1 MPTPEQVEVAVGT
14 LRMLAEPTRLRILWL
29 LVDGEQSVGR
39 LAELA
44 GVAPSVVSQH
54 LGKLRLARLVT
65 TRRDGNRIFYAAADV
80 HVRQLLEEALFH
92 ADHLVG
98 GSPTTGRPA
107 QQAPS
112 PHRPALPSPLPP
124 SAASRA
130 ADGSDRRLAC
140 DHTSG
145 PMPSAPRTNKRLRS

>member
-1 MPTPEQVEVAVGT
+1 MCTDAQTDEQPREIPTPEQVEVAVGT

-29 LVDGEQSVGR
+29 LVEGEQSVGR

-98 GSPTTGRPA
+98 GIADHESTRRRDKPPLASPTGRSGSA
-107 QQAPS
+107 LERAPMS
-112 PHRPALPSPLPP
+112 P
-124 SAASRA
+124 
-130 ADGSDRRLAC
+130 
-140 DHTSG
+140 
-145 PMPSAPRTNKRLRS
+145 